1 VGRLTLPPELG
12 SSKASLAGQGPWT
25 RSSRRVASEAARA
38 ASLAPPKLGAVVN
51 WFRRNA
57 QRIEAPKLRPRQSAP
72 VASTKVD
79 LATLTPD
86 LTEFLGKS
94 AYLQLTMFENLSR
107 VVRSAPNTEAKSALS
122 QVAGLALL
130 KHQALTA
137 ELERQ
142 GSDAAETM
150 QPFVAEIDAFQRV
163 TQGNDWY
170 ESVTSCYLTAGFLDD
185 FLVRLAAGLPGAAG
199 SRAIGIL
206 SEKTGE
212 DIMAR
217 ELLAAIEK
225 NPRLAAR
232 LAMWGRRL
240 VGDTMLVAR
249 WMLRPSENHDSDE
262 ERIEP
267 VFTELIAA
275 HTRRMDALGLTA

>member
-1 VGRLTLPPELG
+1 
-12 SSKASLAGQGPWT
+12 
-25 RSSRRVASEAARA
+25 VA
-38 ASLAPPKLGAVVN
+38 N

-57 QRIEAPKLRPRQSAP
+57 QRIEVPKLRPRQNAP
-72 VASTKVD
+72 TSGTKVD

-86 LTEFLGKS
+86 LTTFLGKS
-94 AYLQLTMFENLSR
+94 AYLQLTIFENLSR
-107 VVRSAPNTEAKSALS
+107 VVRSAPNTEAKSAMS
-122 QVAGLALL
+122 QVAGLALI
-130 KHQALTA
+130 KHQGLTA
-137 ELERQ
+137 ELERH
-142 GSDAAETM
+142 GVDAAATM
-150 QPFVAEIDAFQRV
+150 QPFVSEIDAFQRV

-185 FLVRLAAGLPGAAG
+185 FLMRLASGLSGAAG
-199 SRAIGIL
+199 TRIVDIL
-206 SEKTGE
+206 SEDSGE
-212 DIMAR
+212 AIVVR

-240 VGDTMLVAR
+240 IGDTMLLAR
-249 WMLRPSENHDSDE
+249 WTLRPSENHDSDE

-267 VFTELIAA
+267 VFTELIAS

>member
-1 VGRLTLPPELG
+1 M
-12 SSKASLAGQGPWT
+12 A
-25 RSSRRVASEAARA
+25 
-38 ASLAPPKLGAVVN
+38 N
-51 WFRRNA
+51 WFRRNSK
-57 QRIEAPKLRPRQSAP
+57 RTEAPKLRPRQSSP
-72 VASTKVD
+72 ASGAKVD

-86 LTEFLGKS
+86 LTTFLGKS

-107 VVRSAPNTEAKSALS
+107 VVRSAPNTEAKSAVS
-122 QVAGLALL
+122 QVAGFALA
-130 KHQALTA
+130 KHQALVA
-137 ELERQ
+137 ELERH
-142 GSDAAETM
+142 GVDAAATM
-150 QPFVAEIDAFQRV
+150 QPFVAEIDSFQRV

-185 FLVRLAAGLPGAAG
+185 FLVRLAAGLSGAPGA
-199 SRAIGIL
+199 RIVDIL
-206 SEKTGE
+206 SADTGE
-212 DIMAR
+212 SVIVR

-225 NPRLAAR
+225 NPRLGAR

-249 WMLRPSENHDSDE
+249 WTLRQSENHDSDE
-262 ERIEP
+262 EQIEP

>member
-1 VGRLTLPPELG
+1 M
-12 SSKASLAGQGPWT
+12 A
-25 RSSRRVASEAARA
+25 
-38 ASLAPPKLGAVVN
+38 N

-57 QRIEAPKLRPRQSAP
+57 QRTEAPRLRPRQSSP
-72 VASTKVD
+72 TPGTKVD

-86 LTEFLGKS
+86 VTTFLGKS
-94 AYLQLTMFENLSR
+94 AYLQLTVFENLSR
-107 VVRSAPNTEAKSALS
+107 VVRSAPNTEAKSAMS
-122 QVAGLALL
+122 QVAGFALS
-130 KHQALTA
+130 KHQGLIA
-137 ELERQ
+137 ELTHH
-142 GSDAAETM
+142 GVDAATVM

-185 FLVRLAAGLPGAAG
+185 FLVRLASGLTGAAG
-199 SRAIGIL
+199 ARIVEIL
-206 SEKTGE
+206 SEDAGE
-212 DIMAR
+212 AIVVR

-240 VGDTMLVAR
+240 VGDTMLLAR
-249 WMLRPSENHDSDE
+249 WMLRPTENHDSDE

-267 VFTELIAA
+267 VFTELIAL